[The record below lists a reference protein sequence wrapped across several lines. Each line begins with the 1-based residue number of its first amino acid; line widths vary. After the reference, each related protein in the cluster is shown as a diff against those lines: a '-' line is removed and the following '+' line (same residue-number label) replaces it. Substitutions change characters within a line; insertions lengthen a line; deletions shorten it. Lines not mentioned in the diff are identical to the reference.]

1 MTQKDLFF
9 EDLLKMES
17 NEEHGKRPPKEKY
30 DDHNT
35 PSGPS
40 GGKGEKTIKTGM
52 SDPKGRWFRKGEHK
66 NVFAYA
72 VQNECDKNGW
82 IIGYSIHPGQV
93 SSGWLYIAPPVRNL
107 RTDVVGRALFLQLE
121 DGLLAEQDQELP
133 FSRHVVCAFQHIDFI
148 EYLIMVVLMRAQ
160 EVVVGDPECC
170 VIVCTII
177 IIVTAADPVSG
188 FKGSVEAFD
197 HLLVRA
203 ELPGDSIIVCKSD
216 HLGDVKPEAFP
227 RFLCKLQGSQRIGAV
242 PIGNEP
248 ELFREFLHAP
258 ERHAHGKDARTDRA
272 VVGNLVA
279 EDRAGGSVHD
289 EPDVAFDTVDFDI
302 GLIGGEDG

>member
-1 MTQKDLFF
+1 M
-9 EDLLKMES
+9 
-17 NEEHGKRPPKEKY
+17 
-30 DDHNT
+30 
-35 PSGPS
+35 
-40 GGKGEKTIKTGM
+40 
-52 SDPKGRWFRKGEHK
+52 
-66 NVFAYA
+66 
-72 VQNECDKNGW
+72 
-82 IIGYSIHPGQV
+82 
-93 SSGWLYIAPPVRNL
+93 
-107 RTDVVGRALFLQLE
+107 
-121 DGLLAEQDQELP
+121 AEQDQELP

-177 IIVTAADPVSG
+177 IIVTAADPVRG

-197 HLLVRA
+197 HLLVRS
-203 ELPGDSIIVCKSD
+203 ELPGDSIIVCKPD

-227 RFLCKLQGSQRIGAV
+227 QLLCELQGSQRIGAV

-258 ERHAHGKDARTDRA
+258 ERHAHGKDARSDRA

-289 EPDVAFDTVDFDI
+289 EPDVAFDTADFDI